1 MPVEYPST
9 LDAMTHPVA
18 ELARRRNGL
27 PGNSAKP
34 TVRWWQRILRSG
46 WTWLLVGASCVYAAA
61 LFAQWQ
67 LLTADI
73 PVQGGVIEG
82 INPSAIRTAAG
93 LALPTLAVW
102 TVLFLLADRYRP
114 QRLAIWYLA
123 VGWGAAVAT
132 FLSIHVNTWAGQHLS
147 VAGDGDPASSARA
160 AIFIAPFVEEAA
172 KATVL
177 FGIAILARYRL
188 TSKISTI
195 VLAGLS
201 AAGFAFTENII
212 YYARVIVYSS
222 QNISVGDAD
231 AALAQMVLL
240 RGVLTAFGHPLFTMM
255 TGIGLAVA
263 LRTRSKV
270 VRVLAPLVGY
280 LAAASLHML
289 FNSQATIA
297 DGHTQTVLYFVVAL
311 PLVLGALVYVIRQ
324 ILAEG
329 RRIRTRLGDYVQLG
343 WLPAADQVVNARLRT
358 RLWALLVAITNGP
371 RVWWATVRLQRAL
384 TELAYLRDGQVR
396 GLYDQAGTIRAREL
410 VELAHTLRSLA
421 VADPRGR
428 RLNLPRLRRR
438 RPSQYQ
444 LPSYPGPAGLGGN
457 WPAPGQPTQLGSPG
471 YSAVDPTWGPPKG

>member
-1 MPVEYPST
+1 
-9 LDAMTHPVA
+9 MTDSVA

-27 PGNSAKP
+27 PRNRPVPSG
-34 TVRWWQRILRSG
+34 RLWQRILRSG
-46 WTWLLVGASCVYAAA
+46 WTWLLLGATVVYVAA
-61 LFAQWQ
+61 LASQWQ
-67 LLTADI
+67 LMTADI
-73 PVQGGVIEG
+73 PVEGGVIEG
-82 INPSAIRTAAG
+82 VNPAAIRTAAG
-93 LALPTLAVW
+93 LALPTMAVW

-114 QRLAIWYLA
+114 QRLAMWYLA
-123 VGWGAAVAT
+123 LGWGAAVAT
-132 FLSIHVNTWAGQHLS
+132 FLSIHVNTWAGQQLS

-160 AIFIAPFVEEAA
+160 AIFVAPFVEEAA

-177 FGIAILARYRL
+177 FLIAILARYRL
-188 TSKISTI
+188 TSKVSTI

-222 QNISVGDAD
+222 QNIGVGDAD

-280 LAAASLHML
+280 LAAAGLHML
-289 FNSQATIA
+289 FNSQVTIA
-297 DGHTQTVLYFVVAL
+297 DGRMQTVLYFVVAL
-311 PLVLGALVYVIRQ
+311 PLVLSALVYVIRQ

-343 WLPAADQVVNARLRT
+343 WLPAADQVVNGRLRT

-371 RVWWATVRLQRAL
+371 RVWWATVRLQSAL
-384 TELAYLRDGQVR
+384 TELAYLRDGEVR
-396 GLYDQAGTIRAREL
+396 GLYDRAATARAREL
-410 VELAHTLRSLA
+410 VELAHRLRPLA
-421 VADPRGR
+421 IADPRGR
-428 RLNLPRLRRR
+428 RLNLPRLRRT
-438 RPSQYQ
+438 RPSAYQ
-444 LPSYPGPAGLGGN
+444 PPNYPGPAGLGGN
-457 WPAPGQPTQLGSPG
+457 WPAAGPSTQLGSPG
-471 YSAVDPTWGPPKG
+471 YSAVDPHWGPPKG

>member
-1 MPVEYPST
+1 
-9 LDAMTHPVA
+9 MTSPVA

-27 PGNSAKP
+27 PPHRSSP
-34 TVRWWQRILRSG
+34 TGPWWQRVLHSG
-46 WTWLLVGASCVYAAA
+46 WTWIVLGATLVYLAA
-61 LFAQWQ
+61 LASQWQ
-67 LLTADI
+67 LLTADV
-73 PVQGGVIEG
+73 PVEGGVIEG
-82 INPSAIRTAAG
+82 VNASAIRTAAW

-114 QRLAIWYLA
+114 QRLAIWYLSL
-123 VGWGAAVAT
+123 GWGAAVAT

-147 VAGDGDPASSARA
+147 IAGDGDPASSARA
-160 AIFIAPFVEEAA
+160 AIFVAPFVEEAA

-177 FGIAILARYRL
+177 FGIAVLARYRL
-188 TSKISTI
+188 TSKVSTI

-222 QNISVGDAD
+222 QNIGVGDAD
-231 AALAQMVLL
+231 AALAQIVLL
-240 RGVLTAFGHPLFTMM
+240 RGVVTAFGHPLFTMM

-270 VRVLAPLVGY
+270 VRVLAPLAGY
-280 LAAASLHML
+280 LAAAGLHML

-297 DGHTQTVLYFVVAL
+297 DGNTQLILYFVVAL
-311 PLVLGALVYVIRQ
+311 PLVLSALIYVIRQ

-343 WLPAADQVVNARLRT
+343 WLPASDQIVNARLRT
-358 RLWALLVAITNGP
+358 RLWALLVAITHGP
-371 RVWWATVRLQRAL
+371 RVWWATVRLQRSL

-396 GLYDQAGTIRAREL
+396 GLYDQAATARAREL
-410 VELAHTLRSLA
+410 IELAHGLRPVA
-421 VADPRGR
+421 IADPRGR

-438 RPSQYQ
+438 PAEPYQ
-444 LPSYPGPAGLGGN
+444 PPNYPGPAGLGGS
-457 WPAPGQPTQLGSPG
+457 WPAPGGPTQLGSPG
-471 YSAVDPTWGPPKG
+471 YSAVDPRWGPPKG

>member
-1 MPVEYPST
+1 
-9 LDAMTHPVA
+9 MTGPVA

-27 PGNSAKP
+27 PRAARTRSGSI
-34 TVRWWQRILRSG
+34 WQRLLHSG
-46 WTWLLVGASCVYAAA
+46 WTWLLLAATVVFAAA
-61 LFAQWQ
+61 LASQWQ
-67 LLTADI
+67 LMTADV
-73 PVQGGVIEG
+73 PVDGGVIEG
-82 INPSAIRTAAG
+82 VNPAAIRTAAT

-114 QRLAIWYLA
+114 QRLAMWYLA
-123 VGWGAAVAT
+123 LGWGAAIAT
-132 FLSIHVNTWAGQHLS
+132 FLSIHVNTWAGQRLS
-147 VAGDGDPASSARA
+147 IAGDGDPASSARA
-160 AIFIAPFVEEAA
+160 AIFVAPFVEEAA

-177 FGIAILARYRL
+177 FGIAILSRYRL
-188 TSKISTI
+188 TSKVSTI

-222 QNISVGDAD
+222 QNIGVGDAD
-231 AALAQMVLL
+231 AALAQIVWL

-280 LAAASLHML
+280 LAAAGLHML
-289 FNSQATIA
+289 FNSQATVA
-297 DGHTQTVLYFVVAL
+297 DGRAQTVLYFVLAV
-311 PLVLGALVYVIRQ
+311 PMVLGALTYVIRQ

-343 WLPAADQVVNARLRT
+343 WLPASDQVVNARLRT
-358 RLWALLVAITNGP
+358 RLWALLVGITNGP

-396 GLYDQAGTIRAREL
+396 GLYDEAATLRAREL
-410 VELAHTLRSLA
+410 VELAHQLRPLA
-421 VADPRGR
+421 IADPRGL
-428 RLNLPRLRRR
+428 RLNLPRLRRPR
-438 RPSQYQ
+438 TVSYQ
-444 LPSYPGPAGLGGN
+444 PPNYPGPAGLGGN
-457 WPAPGQPTQLGSPG
+457 WPAPGQPAQLGSPG
-471 YSAVDPTWGPPKG
+471 YSAVDPGWGPPKG